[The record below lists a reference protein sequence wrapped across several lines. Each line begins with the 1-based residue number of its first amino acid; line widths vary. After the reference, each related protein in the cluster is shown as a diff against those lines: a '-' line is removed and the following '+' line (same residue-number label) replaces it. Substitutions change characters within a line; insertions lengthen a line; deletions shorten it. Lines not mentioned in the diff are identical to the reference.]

1 MSTAVPVPANGAHP
15 SPQAILSAASN
26 DDPIALG
33 QIMARSGLFPDI
45 RRVSQAIVKILAGR
59 ELGIGPF
66 AAMSDIHII
75 EGKPVVGARILAALV
90 RSSEHYDYKVVEWS
104 HERCVL
110 AFSRDG
116 VQLEPLVS
124 FDEEDARR
132 AGLDRPTRNGR
143 PSNHTRYPRNMKF
156 ARAMSNGVALHC
168 PDLTAGTAV
177 YTPDELEVE
186 DPDADTP
193 AEATVEA
200 DVVDDTASDDPGPD
214 AVERETDP
222 VAARR
227 EVTEA
232 ALAAAYQPETVVQVA
247 RLFCDTGDLQALSAG
262 HAEELS
268 ELLAHCHRHGVT
280 ERLLAQL
287 AAKALALPDRAEARE
302 RAQRWLLGLKPA
314 A

>member
-1 MSTAVPVPANGAHP
+1 
-15 SPQAILSAASN
+15 
-26 DDPIALG
+26 
-33 QIMARSGLFPDI
+33 MARSGLFPDI

-75 EGKPVVGARILAALV
+75 DGKPVIGARILAALV
-90 RSSEHYDYKVVEWS
+90 RASEHYDYKVVEWT

-110 AFSRDG
+110 AFLREG

-124 FDEEDARR
+124 FDEQDAKR

-177 YTPDELEVE
+177 YTPDELEVD
-186 DPDADTP
+186 DPDADAPLEP
-193 AEATVEA
+193 AVEA
-200 DVVDDTASDDPGPD
+200 DVVDDTVAEEIREERDD
-214 AVERETDP
+214 ADP

-227 EVTEA
+227 ALTEA
-232 ALAAAYQPETVVQVA
+232 ALAAGYRPQTVVEIA
-247 RLFCDTGDLQALSAG
+247 RLFCDTGDLQALSAEQ
-262 HAEELS
+262 AS
-268 ELLAHCHRHGVT
+268 ELTDLVAHCQRHGVT
-280 ERLLAQL
+280 DRVLAQL

-302 RAQRWLLGLKPA
+302 RAQRWLLGLRPA

>member
-1 MSTAVPVPANGAHP
+1 MSAVPVPANGAHS
-15 SPQAILSAASN
+15 SPEAILSAASS

-75 EGKPVVGARILAALV
+75 DGKPVVGARILAALV
-90 RSSEHYDYKVVEWS
+90 RASERYDYKVIEWT
-104 HERCVL
+104 HERCIL

-116 VQLEPLVS
+116 QQLEPLVS
-124 FDEEDARR
+124 FDEDDARR

-177 YTPDELEVE
+177 YTPDELEVD

-193 AEATVEA
+193 AEPDIEA
-200 DVVDDTASDDPGPD
+200 DVIDDTQPAGDGQDPGDP
-214 AVERETDP
+214 DP
-222 VAARR
+222 VVARR
-227 EVTEA
+227 ALTDA
-232 ALAAAYQPETVVQVA
+232 ALAAGYAPATIVEVA
-247 RLFCDTGDLQALSAG
+247 RLFCDTGDLQALDADQ
-262 HAEELS
+262 A
-268 ELLAHCHRHGVT
+268 LALTDLVVHGQRHGVT
-280 ERLLAQL
+280 DRVLGEL

-302 RAQRWLLGLKPA
+302 RAQRWLLGLRPVA
-314 A
+314 

>member
-15 SPQAILSAASN
+15 SPEAILSAASS

-75 EGKPVVGARILAALV
+75 DGKPVVGARILAALV
-90 RSSEHYDYKVVEWS
+90 RASEHYDYKVVEWT

-110 AFSRDG
+110 AFFRDG

-124 FDEEDARR
+124 FDEDDAKR
-132 AGLDRPTRNGR
+132 AGLNRPTRNGR

-177 YTPDELEVE
+177 YTPDELEADE
-186 DPDADTP
+186 PDADTA
-193 AEATVEA
+193 AEQAVEA
-200 DVVDDTASDDPGPD
+200 DVVDDTVTEESGDEQAD
-214 AVERETDP
+214 ADP

-227 EVTEA
+227 ALTEA
-232 ALAAAYQPETVVQVA
+232 ALAAGYRPQTIVEIA
-247 RLFCDTGDLQALSAG
+247 RLFCDTGDLQALSAE
-262 HAEELS
+262 HAGELAD
-268 ELLAHCHRHGVT
+268 LVAHCQRHGVT
-280 ERLLAQL
+280 DRVLAQL
-287 AAKALALPDRAEARE
+287 AARALALPDRAEARE
-302 RAQRWLLGLKPA
+302 RAQRWLLGLRLAP
-314 A
+314 

>member
-1 MSTAVPVPANGAHP
+1 MSTAVPVPANGAHT
-15 SPQAILSAASN
+15 SPEAILAAASN

-90 RSSEHYDYKVVEWS
+90 RASENYDYKVVEWT

-110 AFSRDG
+110 AFSRHG
-116 VQLEPLVS
+116 EQLEPLVS
-124 FDEEDARR
+124 FDEDDAKR

-177 YTPDELEVE
+177 YTPDELEVD

-193 AEATVEA
+193 AETVEA
-200 DVVDDTASDDPGPD
+200 DVVDDTMAEDGEQESHPGPG
-214 AVERETDP
+214 
-222 VAARR
+222 AARR
-227 EVTEA
+227 ALADT
-232 ALAAAYQPETVVQVA
+232 ALAANYRPETVVQIA
-247 RLFCDTGDLQALSAG
+247 RLFCDSGDLQALGAEQ
-262 HAEELS
+262 AEELA

-280 ERLLAQL
+280 ERVLGQL

>member
-1 MSTAVPVPANGAHP
+1 MSAAVPVPANGAHT
-15 SPQAILSAASN
+15 SPEAILSAASN

-75 EGKPVVGARILAALV
+75 DGKPVVGARILAALV
-90 RSSEHYDYKVVEWS
+90 RASQHYDYKVVEWT

-116 VQLEPLVS
+116 LQLEPLVS
-124 FDEEDARR
+124 FDEQDAAR
-132 AGLDRPTRNGR
+132 AGLHKPTRNGR
-143 PSNHTRYPRNMKF
+143 PSNHMRYPRNMKF

-177 YTPDELEVE
+177 YTPDELELD

-193 AEATVEA
+193 PAEGAV
-200 DVVDDTASDDPGPD
+200 DVGAGEQPPAEEGDQDEGA
-214 AVERETDP
+214 EDP

-227 EVTEA
+227 ALTEV
-232 ALAAAYQPETVVQVA
+232 ALAASYAPATVVEVA
-247 RLFCDTGDLQALSAG
+247 RLFCDTGDLQALDAGQAAEVADLLG
-262 HAEELS
+262 HA
-268 ELLAHCHRHGVT
+268 HRHGVT
-280 ERLLAQL
+280 DRVLSELAIT
-287 AAKALALPDRAEARE
+287 
-302 RAQRWLLGLKPA
+302 
-314 A
+314 

>member
-1 MSTAVPVPANGAHP
+1 MSTAVPVPANGAHT
-15 SPQAILSAASN
+15 SPEAILAAASN

-90 RSSEHYDYKVVEWS
+90 RASEHYDYKVVEWT
-104 HERCVL
+104 HERCTL

-116 VQLEPLVS
+116 QQLEPLVS
-124 FDEEDARR
+124 FDEQDAKR
-132 AGLDRPTRNGR
+132 ARLDRPTRNGR

-177 YTPDELEVE
+177 YTPDELEVD

-193 AEATVEA
+193 PAEPAVEA
-200 DVVDDTASDDPGPD
+200 EVVDDTLATSDDQEAEEP
-214 AVERETDP
+214 DP

-227 EVTEA
+227 AVTEA
-232 ALAAAYQPETVVQVA
+232 ALAAGYRPQTVVEIA
-247 RLFCDTGDLQALSAG
+247 RLFCDSGDLQALSAQQAG
-262 HAEELS
+262 ELT
-268 ELLAHCHRHGVT
+268 ELLAHCQRHGVT
-280 ERLLAQL
+280 ERVLAQL
-287 AAKALALPDRAEARE
+287 AAKALALPDRSEARE

>member
-1 MSTAVPVPANGAHP
+1 MSAAVPVPANGTHD
-15 SPQAILSAASN
+15 SPQAILSAASQ

-75 EGKPVVGARILAALV
+75 DGKPVVGARILAALV
-90 RSSEHYDYKVVEWS
+90 RASQHYDYKVLEWT
-104 HERCVL
+104 HQRCVL
-110 AFSRDG
+110 EFSRDG

-124 FDEEDARR
+124 FDEQDAAR
-132 AGLDRPTRNGR
+132 AGLNKPTRNGR
-143 PSNHTRYPRNMKF
+143 PSNHMRYPRNMKF

-186 DPDADTP
+186 DPDADAP
-193 AEATVEA
+193 AEPVDAPVEA
-200 DVVDDTASDDPGPD
+200 DVVEDTPGLVDDDQGGADP
-214 AVERETDP
+214 DP

-227 EVTEA
+227 AV
-232 ALAAAYQPETVVQVA
+232 
-247 RLFCDTGDLQALSAG
+247 
-262 HAEELS
+262 
-268 ELLAHCHRHGVT
+268 
-280 ERLLAQL
+280 
-287 AAKALALPDRAEARE
+287 
-302 RAQRWLLGLKPA
+302 
-314 A
+314 